1 METQCL
7 CRAEIKIVDCIKL
20 NERKDLRKKQS
31 HERKKGRTGDKERE
45 ETERKHREQAG
56 V

>member
-7 CRAEIKIVDCIKL
+7 YRVEIKIVDCIEL

-31 HERKKGRTGDKERE
+31 EKRKEGREGVDKRE
-45 ETERKHREQAG
+45 ETERKQREQAG